1 MNCCVPSWGSLKTI
15 RVLRERFVAHWLFSE
30 TSGGDMEKISKAL
43 GSLGAWGVAGA
54 LGWHSL
60 DFSPG
65 WGILAAVVLCIF
77 AGLTTLA
84 LLNPHKT

>member
-1 MNCCVPSWGSLKTI
+1 
-15 RVLRERFVAHWLFSE
+15 
-30 TSGGDMEKISKAL
+30 MEKISKAL